1 MKKGKRNFNKLGTVI
16 LIFLVAITSSC
27 KDEESI
33 SPPLSIDLT
42 SVSGNV
48 INMNGI
54 WTSGCVLANNN
65 MILNESLAF
74 EEESLVIEINGYD
87 DMSCTGTMI
96 FNETITITYS
106 SPGTTTVHLN
116 GTEVNANKIDGTASY
131 LDGRVEF
138 FKQLFYVDDRADDT
152 FMFHAL
158 FGNDGGKVDVEGY
171 PIELIPIAITK
182 TN

>member
-1 MKKGKRNFNKLGTVI
+1 MRKEKRNVNNLGTVI
-16 LIFLVAITSSC
+16 LIFIVSFSSSC
-27 KDEESI
+27 KEDESAT
-33 SPPLSIDLT
+33 PLLSTTLT

-48 INMNGI
+48 INMKGI

-65 MILNESLAF
+65 MILNESLTF
-74 EEESLVIEINGYD
+74 EEGNLVIEINGYD
-87 DMSCTGTMI
+87 NMSCTGATI
-96 FNETITITYS
+96 FNETITITFN
-106 SPGTTTVHLN
+106 SPGTNTVLLD
-116 GTEVNANKIDGTASY
+116 GVEVVANKIDGTATY
-131 LDGRVEF
+131 QDGTVEV
-138 FKQLFYVDDRADDT
+138 FKQLFYVDDSGDT